1 MIVLGTDIKKKRL
14 KVKDYF
20 LSGEEFILQE
30 NETFGFLK
38 TTGIAFEKLAD
49 YYKSEDYISH
59 SDASKTIFDKLY
71 QWIKKY
77 NIAYKFSKLSQ
88 QTNQKT
94 LLDYGCGTGDFL
106 KYAKDKGLKVY
117 GVEPNEA
124 ALNLAQ
130 KKVGT
135 EYVSSRNL
143 KEINQQFDYITLWHV
158 LEHIPDLFEFIEEL
172 KSKLNPDGKILIAV
186 PNHLSLDAKF
196 YKNYWAAWDVPRHI
210 WHFSNDSFQ
219 KLMYKNNLEIVKIY
233 PLWFDSFYVSLLS
246 EKYKKTKFGFIRAIL
261 IGSLSNLSAI
271 FNQNY
276 SSVIYEIRKK

>member
-1 MIVLGTDIKKKRL
+1 MGTDIKKKRL

>member
-1 MIVLGTDIKKKRL
+1 METDIKKKRL